1 MPRSW
6 TADVQAQM
14 ESLAP
19 HFTPSWCHRV
29 HKCLQECLRCF
40 PELGGPPQL
49 AEMVSGRLGGEQGRQ
64 MCLLPP
70 ALEAVTQAVSCLSQP
85 PGGVPGTQPLL
96 PNSMDPTRQQGRESR
111 QRGGPGGWWG
121 GPLRSL
127 LTACGSSIV
136 LHRSPQHG
144 RVNAENEPSPRHGAH
159 GAWPTGNQ
167 LPVCLSICLPC
178 HLCAPAFSPFSTV
191 CRSPT
196 VLALS

>member
-1 MPRSW
+1 MCRLRWRAWLPTLLLPGATAFTNACKNVCAAFQSWGALRSSQRW
-6 TADVQAQM
+6 
-14 ESLAP
+14 S
-19 HFTPSWCHRV
+19 
-29 HKCLQECLRCF
+29 QEGWVGSRA
-40 PELGGPPQL
+40 GQL
-49 AEMVSGRLGGEQGRQ
+49 

-111 QRGGPGGWWG
+111 QRGGPGGWG
-121 GPLRSL
+121 GAPLRSL
-127 LTACGSSIV
+127 LTARGSSIV

-178 HLCAPAFSPFSTV
+178 HLCAPAFSPSSTV